1 MKSRPVTGRAI
12 LLELTVVLFFFSLA
26 TGIIVRLFVTGR
38 EAASESAKR
47 TDAMFVAQACAEK
60 WLESGSAALEQDG
73 FVSDGSGT
81 YRATIDGFEIT
92 AKIAEE
98 RSDAGVLKT
107 GDLTVYEFVK
117 PLFSLPLGR
126 YEASP

>member
-73 FVSDGSGT
+73 FVSD
-81 YRATIDGFEIT
+81 
-92 AKIAEE
+92 
-98 RSDAGVLKT
+98 VLCSC
-107 GDLTVYEFVK
+107 VK
-117 PLFSLPLGR
+117 ESIP
-126 YEASP
+126 